1 MRVLI
6 DTNILLDVLSNRPEF
21 VDMSSKVWKL
31 CETHRVQGFISA
43 LSIANIVYIL
53 RKELS
58 AKKTKEVIE
67 DLFLI
72 FNVAD
77 LSSQDIKNAVASDYS
92 DFEDALQI
100 ACANRI
106 LADYIITRDSK
117 GFSKSNI
124 IAISPDVFVRGV
136 ISKEVKLG
144 YLHEE

>member
-58 AKKTKEVIE
+58 AKKTMEVIE
-67 DLFLI
+67 DLFTRHSI
-72 FNVAD
+72 P
-77 LSSQDIKNAVASDYS
+77 I
-92 DFEDALQI
+92 ALTLRMRFRLHAQI
-100 ACANRI
+100 V
-106 LADYIITRDSK
+106 YWQII
-117 GFSKSNI
+117 
-124 IAISPDVFVRGV
+124 
-136 ISKEVKLG
+136 
-144 YLHEE
+144 